1 MYMFLDTT
9 YGNLFHMI
17 LLIPARSIARRLPGA
32 VVPNDEKALLIQEEE
47 CNDPTIIWPS
57 PEAIAKLPKDWVV
70 DSKPKEE
77 ITTIAEAIE
86 IDITP
91 PNVHATKKAK
101 KRRSPKHRQNTK
113 ISTSDVIQADSVQHI
128 DNTAII
134 IEQPYYLNHVR
145 GSTFIRK
152 ASQRIAAAM
161 GTLFASFLMIH
172 IFDDW
177 RDEDGDKELRPL
189 HQLYAGSSENIL
201 RELCCGFAI
210 GSFLVI
216 MIFLIELKM
225 GWILIIGYMETVVP
239 EEKFTINIIW
249 DILFHIGVS
258 INEEIMLRG
267 WMFVLAYGGL
277 VVGLKDWGIYEDYDS
292 ALNASLLGA
301 MILQSTLFALLHYG
315 SPGSSR
321 ESLLN
326 LFLGGIAATINVLVA
341 QGHIYLSIGWHFW
354 LECKSTLPIEN
365 VARSSHA
372 YLTYISVT
380 YPLKQIWMGHLLG
393 RSTSGIPMSC
403 ALINVI
409 PYPNKAYEKYHG
421 GINGPEMG
429 KLVPLAYVISMIIA
443 FIYAGI
449 YSPMNENSQG

>member
-1 MYMFLDTT
+1 
-9 YGNLFHMI
+9 MI
-17 LLIPARSIARRLPGA
+17 LLLPSRSIARRLPGA
-32 VVPNDEKALLIQEEE
+32 VVPNDEKALLLQEEE
-47 CNDPTIIWPS
+47 CNDSTIIWPS

-70 DSKPKEE
+70 NSKPKEE

-113 ISTSDVIQADSVQHI
+113 ISTSDVIQTDSVQHI

-189 HQLYAGSSENIL
+189 HQLYAGSSEKIL

-315 SPGSSR
+315 SPGASR

-326 LFLGGIAATINVLVA
+326 LFLGGIAATLNVLVA
-341 QGHIYLSIGWHFW
+341 QGHIYLSIGWHFGW
-354 LECKSTLPIEN
+354 N
-365 VARSSHA
+365 VSLLYQLKMLLVSSPAPA
-372 YLTYISVT
+372 YLTYLCDSSV
-380 YPLKQIWMGHLLG
+380 KQIWMGHLLG

-403 ALINVI
+403 ALISVI
-409 PYPNKAYEKYHG
+409 PNPNKVYKKYHG
-421 GINGPEMG
+421 GTNGPEQG
-429 KLVPLAYVISMIIA
+429 KLCPLAYIISMIIA
-443 FIYAGI
+443 IIYAGI
-449 YSPMNENSQG
+449 YSPMNENSQGSEA